1 MLPYQ
6 TGTLKK
12 MDCCFA
18 KMTTGPDMEKP
29 VSNAARFL
37 NSLQTS
43 FTVFIVFFS
52 SRLSL
57 DLLWLLENTN
67 STLNVSVVV
76 LVVLLLEMVIHML
89 WWKDQSFTGMSECF
103 HKHIELLKQL
113 NLQWTV
119 LQEAN
124 ATFTKNCAVSICQKA
139 SFY

>member
-43 FTVFIVFFS
+43 FTVFIVFF
-52 SRLSL
+52 LQVI
-57 DLLWLLENTN
+57 TGP
-67 STLNVSVVV
+67 V
-76 LVVLLLEMVIHML
+76 MVAGEH
-89 WWKDQSFTGMSECF
+89 KFHPECF
-103 HKHIELLKQL
+103 CCCSCSAFIGDGDSYALVERSKLY
-113 NLQWTV
+113 WYV
-119 LQEAN
+119 RV
-124 ATFTKNCAVSICQKA
+124 FP
-139 SFY
+139 